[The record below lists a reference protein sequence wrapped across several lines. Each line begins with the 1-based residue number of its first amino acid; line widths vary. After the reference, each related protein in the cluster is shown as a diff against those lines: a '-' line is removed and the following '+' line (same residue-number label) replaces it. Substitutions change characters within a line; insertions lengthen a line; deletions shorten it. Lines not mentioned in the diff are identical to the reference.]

1 MELKIQAEE
10 LTDIVSMLNEFL
22 KGVRKVEKD
31 VVILANPDEDWEKPE
46 KFLKS
51 AKKIIFSTINTDKEN
66 FENDLTAE
74 LNKYDTNEF
83 NRIYCRIC
91 GKDYTILMTDKIKRM
106 LMEKYPQMKTL
117 ISLKY
122 MGRGFKIFL
131 MLVKK

>member
-1 MELKIQAEE
+1 MEIKIQAEN
-10 LTDIVSMLNEFL
+10 LTEIVSMLNEFL

-31 VVILANPDEDWEKPE
+31 VIILESPNEDWEKPE

-51 AKKIIFSTINTDKEN
+51 AEKIIFSTIDTDKEN
-66 FENDLTAE
+66 FENDLITE
-74 LNKYDTNEF
+74 LDKYDIDEF
-83 NRIYCRIC
+83 NGIYCRIC
-91 GKDYTILMTDKIKRM
+91 GKDFTILMTDKIKRM
-106 LMEKYPQMKTL
+106 LIKKYPKTKTL

>member
-1 MELKIQAEE
+1 MELEIQAEN
-10 LTDIVSMLNEFL
+10 LTEIVSMLNEFL
-22 KGVRKVEKD
+22 KGMRKVEKD

-51 AKKIIFSTINTDKEN
+51 AEKITFSVINTDKEN

-83 NRIYCRIC
+83 NRIC

-106 LMEKYPQMKTL
+106 LIEKYPQMKTL